1 MSEGKP
7 RARRKSRR
15 AEALPDSTSIPVR
28 HTETWRA
35 VTGEELRC
43 ELYAAA
49 DDSVDCGIMHEPTR
63 AVEVED
69 LPSKWPV

>member
-1 MSEGKP
+1 MSDRRP

-15 AEALPDSTSIPVR
+15 VDALPPSPCVPFR

-43 ELYAAA
+43 ELYTAA